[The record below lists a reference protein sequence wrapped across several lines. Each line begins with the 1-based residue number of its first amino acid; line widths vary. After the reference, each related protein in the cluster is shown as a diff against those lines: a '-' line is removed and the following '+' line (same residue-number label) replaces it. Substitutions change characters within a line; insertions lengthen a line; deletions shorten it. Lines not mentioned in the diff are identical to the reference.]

1 MCRVI
6 LIIHIG
12 PSIGHISI
20 DKLLSIYCHCLLSDY
35 RFHWLI
41 MPDHTGQMLRHFSTE
56 LSSFNCLAFVLQ
68 IQWLFWWRQYTRDIV
83 PQLSLPVDSLCTT
96 RPQCQRVCIWSHRGW
111 YGNLSVVN
119 FLAKLLVSVWIG
131 TNHCKW
137 DRDTFLWEVSNR
149 QTDGQTDRQTD
160 RQTERQT
167 EKQLENSLFLST
179 IKIKVWLVASCG
191 VMQRTW

>member
-1 MCRVI
+1 MCLVTFAPVCTNN
-6 LIIHIG
+6 LG
-12 PSIGHISI
+12 KYVPSYFHYPYWAIDWSSISI
-20 DKLLSIYCHCLLSDY
+20 DKLLSIYCHCLFSDY

-96 RPQCQRVCIWSHRGW
+96 RPQCQRVRIWSHRGW

-131 TNHCKW
+131 TNRC
-137 DRDTFLWEVSNR
+137 
-149 QTDGQTDRQTD
+149 
-160 RQTERQT
+160 
-167 EKQLENSLFLST
+167 
-179 IKIKVWLVASCG
+179 I
-191 VMQRTW
+191 